1 MEQVKYVIKTV
12 TPTTIKTFTKL
23 PRRGENWKK
32 AQLTEL
38 WASISNE
45 NFYFIQQM
53 IKQISPA

>member
-1 MEQVKYVIKTV
+1 MLLKLSLQLPSKLSQNCPEEEKT
-12 TPTTIKTFTKL
+12 
-23 PRRGENWKK
+23 EKK